1 MFFFFFFFKLAEFYP
16 TATALIIW
24 IEVGSCE
31 VRRFYQRLS
40 ILSCKAINAFK
51 MESINTDNDF
61 SKSRRD
67 IYITQRFSFFF
78 GDGDP

>member
-1 MFFFFFFFKLAEFYP
+1 
-16 TATALIIW
+16 
-24 IEVGSCE
+24 
-31 VRRFYQRLS
+31 
-40 ILSCKAINAFK
+40 